1 MFRNIMI
8 FLMFLICSCI
18 GYFIGENYK
27 RRSQHLKEIQ
37 KVLLLLNNE
46 IIYSNTPLPTALFEV
61 GNKVS
66 EPISNVFIKMA
77 NMLDEGTSN
86 SVYESFEKVYLEN
99 KEKLSLNSDDY
110 KILEDFFKTLGSSGI
125 SGQEKIF
132 SLALENI
139 DINYKEAKKREKEN
153 IKLYR
158 TLGISIG
165 AMLAIFFI

>member
-1 MFRNIMI
+1 M
-8 FLMFLICSCI
+8 
-18 GYFIGENYK
+18 
-27 RRSQHLKEIQ
+27 
-37 KVLLLLNNE
+37 LLNNE
-46 IIYSNTPLPTALFEV
+46 IIYSNTPLPTALFDV

-86 SVYESFEKVYLEN
+86 SVYESFEKAYLEN

-139 DINYKEAKKREKEN
+139 DINYKEAKKKEKEN

>member
-1 MFRNIMI
+1 
-8 FLMFLICSCI
+8 
-18 GYFIGENYK
+18 
-27 RRSQHLKEIQ
+27 
-37 KVLLLLNNE
+37 
-46 IIYSNTPLPTALFEV
+46 
-61 GNKVS
+61 
-66 EPISNVFIKMA
+66 MA

-86 SVYESFEKVYLEN
+86 SVYESFEKAYLEN

-139 DINYKEAKKREKEN
+139 DINYKEAKKKEKEN

>member
-1 MFRNIMI
+1 M
-8 FLMFLICSCI
+8 
-18 GYFIGENYK
+18 
-27 RRSQHLKEIQ
+27 
-37 KVLLLLNNE
+37 LLNNE

-86 SVYESFEKVYLEN
+86 RVYESFEKVYLEN

>member
-1 MFRNIMI
+1 MYIYR
-8 FLMFLICSCI
+8 
-18 GYFIGENYK
+18 
-27 RRSQHLKEIQ
+27 
-37 KVLLLLNNE
+37 LLNNE

-86 SVYESFEKVYLEN
+86 SVYESFEKAYLEN

-139 DINYKEAKKREKEN
+139 DINYKEAKKKEKEN

>member
-1 MFRNIMI
+1 M
-8 FLMFLICSCI
+8 
-18 GYFIGENYK
+18 
-27 RRSQHLKEIQ
+27 
-37 KVLLLLNNE
+37 LLLNNE
-46 IIYSNTPLPTALFEV
+46 IIYSNTPLPTSLFDV

-86 SVYESFEKVYLEN
+86 SVYESFEKAYLEN

-139 DINYKEAKKREKEN
+139 DINYKEAKKKEKEN

>member
-1 MFRNIMI
+1 MKVN
-8 FLMFLICSCI
+8 
-18 GYFIGENYK
+18 
-27 RRSQHLKEIQ
+27 LKEIQ

-46 IIYSNTPLPTALFEV
+46 IIYSNTPLPNALFDV

-86 SVYESFEKVYLEN
+86 SVYESFEKAYLEN

-139 DINYKEAKKREKEN
+139 DINYKEAKKKEKEN

>member
-1 MFRNIMI
+1 M
-8 FLMFLICSCI
+8 
-18 GYFIGENYK
+18 
-27 RRSQHLKEIQ
+27 
-37 KVLLLLNNE
+37 LLNNE
-46 IIYSNTPLPTALFEV
+46 IIYSNTPLPTALFDV

-66 EPISNVFIKMA
+66 EPTSNVFIKMA

-86 SVYESFEKVYLEN
+86 SVYESFEKAYLEN

-139 DINYKEAKKREKEN
+139 DINYKEAKKKEKEN

>member
-1 MFRNIMI
+1 MYIYRLF
-8 FLMFLICSCI
+8 
-18 GYFIGENYK
+18 
-27 RRSQHLKEIQ
+27 H
-37 KVLLLLNNE
+37 NE

-86 SVYESFEKVYLEN
+86 SVYESFEKAYLEN

-139 DINYKEAKKREKEN
+139 DINYKEAKKKEKEN

>member
-1 MFRNIMI
+1 M
-8 FLMFLICSCI
+8 
-18 GYFIGENYK
+18 
-27 RRSQHLKEIQ
+27 
-37 KVLLLLNNE
+37 
-46 IIYSNTPLPTALFEV
+46 
-61 GNKVS
+61 
-66 EPISNVFIKMA
+66 
-77 NMLDEGTSN
+77 
-86 SVYESFEKVYLEN
+86 EK
-99 KEKLSLNSDDY
+99 KEKLRLNADDY

-139 DINYKEAKKREKEN
+139 DINYKEAKKKEKEN